1 MIIKE
6 DSDLRFGRE
15 RRVPVSGQVV
25 AVVGQVGRW
34 QMEKAAMVVLISIPG
49 LAHIFLTP
57 FLMPATDFWC
67 RDLVR
72 GSQAFNDSKVGTAAC
87 SPILT

>member
-1 MIIKE
+1 MVE
-6 DSDLRFGRE
+6 
-15 RRVPVSGQVV
+15 
-25 AVVGQVGRW
+25 VVGPVGRW
-34 QMEKAAMVVLISIPG
+34 QLEKAAIVFLISIPG

-67 RDLVR
+67 GDLVR

-87 SPILT
+87 SPPSLTSPDCSEQLQYRVQ

>member
-1 MIIKE
+1 M
-6 DSDLRFGRE
+6 
-15 RRVPVSGQVV
+15 
-25 AVVGQVGRW
+25 VGPVGRW
-34 QMEKAAMVVLISIPG
+34 QLEKAAMVFLISIPG

-67 RDLVR
+67 GDLVT

-87 SPILT
+87 SPILTSPDCSEQLQYRMQ

>member
-1 MIIKE
+1 M
-6 DSDLRFGRE
+6 
-15 RRVPVSGQVV
+15 
-25 AVVGQVGRW
+25 AVVGPVGRW
-34 QMEKAAMVVLISIPG
+34 QLEKAAMVFLISIPG

-67 RDLVR
+67 EDLVR

-87 SPILT
+87 SPPILTSPDCSEQLQYRMQ